1 MSNPNFFQSLLDS
14 SLAIDIEGAKNAS
27 GTPLDVFTMKL
38 AAPLST
44 PPTAAQLSAAGN
56 QLWALAPGPI
66 ANSYFIKS
74 QLNNSLVI
82 DIKGAKNASGT
93 PVQVYTQKP
102 TSTPAEI
109 ESAKNQLWTLAWVE
123 QPGPAGTLRMSYIF
137 IESVLDTN
145 LVLDIEGGKTTP
157 GTGLQVYTKKP
168 VGTTEQFNE
177 AKNQLWSE
185 VPVYLPP
192 PK

>member
-74 QLNNSLVI
+74 QLNN
-82 DIKGAKNASGT
+82 
-93 PVQVYTQKP
+93 
-102 TSTPAEI
+102 
-109 ESAKNQLWTLAWVE
+109 
-123 QPGPAGTLRMSYIF
+123 R
-137 IESVLDTN
+137 
-145 LVLDIEGGKTTP
+145 
-157 GTGLQVYTKKP
+157 
-168 VGTTEQFNE
+168 
-177 AKNQLWSE
+177 
-185 VPVYLPP
+185 
-192 PK
+192 